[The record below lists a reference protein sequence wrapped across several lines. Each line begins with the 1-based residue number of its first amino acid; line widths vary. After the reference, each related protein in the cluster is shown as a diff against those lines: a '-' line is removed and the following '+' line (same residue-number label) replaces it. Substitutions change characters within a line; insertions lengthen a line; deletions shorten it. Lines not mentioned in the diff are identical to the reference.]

1 MISFLKTE
9 KKPIFRLILYLK
21 VRIVRTDFPMV
32 PKDRIELS
40 ADPYQGPVLPLNYIG
55 KSIKI
60 ISKQKKEVNHQLMNI

>member
-1 MISFLKTE
+1 
-9 KKPIFRLILYLK
+9 
-21 VRIVRTDFPMV
+21 MV

-60 ISKQKKEVNHQLMNI
+60 ISKQKKEVNYFSSFLAMEPVEKKFFFFFNALLL

>member
-1 MISFLKTE
+1 
-9 KKPIFRLILYLK
+9 
-21 VRIVRTDFPMV
+21 MV

-60 ISKQKKEVNHQLMNI
+60 ISKQKKEVNYFSSFRAIDPVEKNFFFFFSALLL

>member
-1 MISFLKTE
+1 
-9 KKPIFRLILYLK
+9 
-21 VRIVRTDFPMV
+21 MV

-60 ISKQKKEVNHQLMNI
+60 ISKKKKEVNYFSPFLAIEPVEKNFFFSLITSLL